1 VLKVESI
8 AASIPPDVPLP
19 AAQNVREEAILENA
33 IAEIEQEAA
42 EVEDMPDGT
51 PEEEEQ
57 EVEDEMNGGHDE
69 PVSDDAPPV
78 DNEGRMPGQLPTA
91 ADQTSSKDYHSI
103 KRAAKEKIASLL
115 GQEITVG
122 TRNNGGMRWKVIDT
136 YEPSEESLLPEFE
149 SQQFYG
155 LKNFST
161 SDYKRS
167 EVLVQLFL
175 HLTFIDWK
183 DAVALMNNAV
193 LAEKCKCRKF
203 TAEEFLVG
211 LGLIIGASEF
221 SLKGVDLFGVK
232 DQIDLDDDVLWHSI
246 SASPHFKQ
254 YMTFNRFKD
263 FRRFFTSRICGSNKS

>member
-1 VLKVESI
+1 MLKVESI

-136 YEPSEESLLPEFE
+136 YEPSEESLLPKFE

-155 LKNFST
+155 LKT
-161 SDYKRS
+161 S
-167 EVLVQLFL
+167 LL
-175 HLTFIDWK
+175 
-183 DAVALMNNAV
+183 
-193 LAEKCKCRKF
+193 
-203 TAEEFLVG
+203 
-211 LGLIIGASEF
+211 LIIRE
-221 SLKGVDLFGVK
+221 VK
-232 DQIDLDDDVLWHSI
+232 CLCSCFCTLPLLTGKMQLH
-246 SASPHFKQ
+246 
-254 YMTFNRFKD
+254 
-263 FRRFFTSRICGSNKS
+263 